1 MKKYKITTRATKPNP
16 NPQRSN
22 ANNFTLAF
30 ILSCGEF
37 RYFIGGDLGGSGG
50 TYIDQETTYPKINN
64 ESRGIYTRTS
74 R

>member
-50 TYIDQETTYPKINN
+50 TYID
-64 ESRGIYTRTS
+64 
-74 R
+74 